1 MKYTIRRFF
10 LAVVT
15 TPLAVVAYGLIYFGL
30 ALIANAYASVGLS
43 LSNAVA
49 VGFGWVI
56 AVTFSRQI
64 FDFIERAGN

>member
-30 ALIANAYASVGLS
+30 ALIANAYASVGLF